1 MEKNEISN
9 GIKCDFQ
16 REPVATIENPA
27 FIPNI
32 IDATLKAHKIAC
44 GTMDTSIVSDIYQKR
59 NNIDKGEN
67 NMSIAENKIATSF
80 SKIVDDWYDKQLKL
94 LREKENSIIE
104 EITSQDEL
112 NTMINNAIGNF
123 IYGLHNGVDEYCNEN
138 TSDVSDNM
146 RLKISVAIT
155 KFGEE
160 IYKKQCN
167 YISNDIRYTPKTQKI
182 LDTVTKTVDSITHKL
197 AEHKQTIK
205 TILETCDSYNAGC
218 EVLQGA
224 EIFGKYYTPND
235 KPCNI
240 IWNYSNLY
248 SILDDLVSENK

>member
-1 MEKNEISN
+1 MEKNLLLN

-16 REPVATIENPA
+16 REPVTTINNPA
-27 FIPNI
+27 SISNF
-32 IDATLKAHKIAC
+32 IDATLKTHKMVYD
-44 GTMDTSIVSDIYQKR
+44 TMDTVSIASDIYCQKR
-59 NNIDKGEN
+59 NSIDKGEN
-67 NMSIAENKIATSF
+67 NMSIAENKITTSF
-80 SKIVDDWYDKQLKL
+80 SKIVDNWYDKQLKL

-123 IYGLHNGVDEYCNEN
+123 IYGLQHGVDEYCNEN
-138 TSDVSDNM
+138 TSDVSDDM

-167 YISNDIRYTPKTQKI
+167 YISNDIRYTPKTKKT
-182 LDTVTKTVDSITHKL
+182 LDIIIKTVDGIIRKL
-197 AEHKQTIK
+197 VEHKQTIK
-205 TILETCDSYNAGC
+205 TILETCDSYNAGY

-235 KPCNI
+235 EPCNI
-240 IWNYSNLY
+240 IWNYSD
-248 SILDDLVSENK
+248 LDELIPENK

>member
-1 MEKNEISN
+1 MEKNLLSN
-9 GIKCDFQ
+9 GIKCDFKC
-16 REPVATIENPA
+16 EPIMTINNPA
-27 FIPNI
+27 LISNS
-32 IDATLKAHKIAC
+32 IDAMLKTHKMVC
-44 GTMDTSIVSDIYQKR
+44 DTSIASDVYYHKR
-59 NNIDKGEN
+59 NSIDKGEN
-67 NMSIAENKIATSF
+67 DMSIAENKIATSF

-123 IYGLHNGVDEYCNEN
+123 IYGLHYGVDEYCNES
-138 TSDVSDNM
+138 TSDVSDDM

-160 IYKKQCN
+160 MYKKQCN

-182 LDTVTKTVDSITHKL
+182 LDTITKTVDSIIHKL
-197 AEHKQTIK
+197 VEHKQTIK

-240 IWNYSNLY
+240 IWNYSD
-248 SILDDLVSENK
+248 LDDLIPENK

>member
-1 MEKNEISN
+1 MGEIQYNKPLTYYFTDTTSGN
-9 GIKCDFQ
+9 LEPISKIK
-16 REPVATIENPA
+16 P
-27 FIPNI
+27 I
-32 IDATLKAHKIAC
+32 IKARDAPI
-44 GTMDTSIVSDIYQKR
+44 
-59 NNIDKGEN
+59 
-67 NMSIAENKIATSF
+67 MSIAENKIATSF

-123 IYGLHNGVDEYCNEN
+123 IYGLHYGVDEYYNEN
-138 TSDVSDNM
+138 TSDVSDDM

-167 YISNDIRYTPKTQKI
+167 YISNDIRYTPKTKKT
-182 LDTVTKTVDSITHKL
+182 LDTIIKTVDSIIHKL
-197 AEHKQTIK
+197 VEHKQTIK
-205 TILETCDSYNAGC
+205 TILETCNSYNAGC

-235 KPCNI
+235 EPCNI
-240 IWNYSNLY
+240 IWNYSDLDNL
-248 SILDDLVSENK
+248 IPENK

>member
-1 MEKNEISN
+1 MEKNLLSN

-16 REPVATIENPA
+16 YEPVTTINNPA
-27 FIPNI
+27 LISNS
-32 IDATLKAHKIAC
+32 IDAMLKTHKMVC
-44 GTMDTSIVSDIYQKR
+44 DTSIASGIYYHKK
-59 NNIDKGEN
+59 NSIDKGEN

-123 IYGLHNGVDEYCNEN
+123 IYGLRYGVDEYCNEN
-138 TSDVSDNM
+138 TSDVSDDM
-146 RLKISVAIT
+146 RLKINIAIT

-182 LDTVTKTVDSITHKL
+182 LDTITKAVDSIIHKL
-197 AEHKQTIK
+197 VEHKQTIK

-240 IWNYSNLY
+240 IWNYSD
-248 SILDDLVSENK
+248 LDDLIPENK

>member
-1 MEKNEISN
+1 MEKNLLN
-9 GIKCDFQ
+9 GIKFQ
-16 REPVATIENPA
+16 HEPVTTINNPA
-27 FIPNI
+27 SISNF
-32 IDATLKAHKIAC
+32 IDATLKTNKMVSD
-44 GTMDTSIVSDIYQKR
+44 TMDTVSIASDIYYQKK
-59 NNIDKGEN
+59 NSIDKGEN

-123 IYGLHNGVDEYCNEN
+123 IYGLQYGVNEYCNEN
-138 TSDVSDNM
+138 TSDVSDDM

-167 YISNDIRYTPKTQKI
+167 YISNDIRYTPKTKKI
-182 LDTVTKTVDSITHKL
+182 LDTITKTVDSIIHKL
-197 AEHKQTIK
+197 VEHKQTIK

-235 KPCNI
+235 KPCNF
-240 IWNYSNLY
+240 IWNYY
-248 SILDDLVSENK
+248 DLDKLIPENK